1 MFGSR
6 TIKIWRDVWSRKIR
20 TLLVSSSIFIGV
32 FGVVTLFSTGE
43 ILINQLNEDLDQNRL
58 AMIRMRVTVS
68 AGAQVDNAAY
78 LETLN
83 DPAVL
88 PGIETVEGRAVYP
101 LFWRLPG
108 EDRFQGGTLAA
119 YTQPFDQTVLEPPRL
134 IDGAY
139 PQAGQGQI
147 AIERRMAEAE
157 GLGVGDTLDL
167 RILSQSEAAA
177 NNGAVHS
184 ETWTI
189 TGIIF
194 QPYGEIGGTG
204 PLDPKA
210 LVYAAYDDAQHIA
223 GFTGLSI
230 IYARYQDFATADAE
244 IANFKAAVANN
255 TPYVP
260 TFTIVEDPAQNSLI
274 ESTRTTNRILVILA
288 MVALVVSGFLV
299 INVINSIVVEQR
311 RQIGVMKSLGATRLD
326 NFFIYSGVA
335 VMYGLLGVIPGVLL
349 GIPGGYYAAKGL
361 ATQSGTIIE
370 NFAISPTGIL
380 IGVVVGLAVPFLA
393 SVLPVINGTRV
404 SILEAMTDLGI
415 DASYG
420 QGPLARL
427 IARLPMPLTLRQ
439 AVNNVNRKKFRL
451 ALTGTT
457 LTVAVGAFMGIFAV
471 FSSLGDVI
479 DNVFSAFSTQIS
491 ISPNEGQRLE
501 TMRSLLTSDSL
512 QAALADKGL
521 PALKSVNPGA
531 NLSIEIEGYNPPP
544 INAGPPGIFALGIDT
559 TNPEIARFDF
569 KSGTGWNDD
578 PAREGV
584 VVSSRIADIMG
595 KQVGDRIVILAGGGR
610 GEYTIIGITSYPFD
624 TVWMKWEDLSRLGG
638 LVTGVP
644 TAADYGMNTT
654 AVEAGGE
661 QIGALGLDTEFVRFL
676 SYVDGAAPTP
686 GESQMIVN
694 TNLAEAQGYKVGD
707 TLAVTLAGNTR
718 DFTIS
723 GVFELPAQVTSN
735 PNHPTEVLGIY
746 WQDLARL
753 EGRSFDGEPYPNSID
768 LILAG
773 GDPSVKTVDNVIDV
787 LNETLLEQGITAEFT
802 NWVEFQETITRFIAI
817 FNVILNLAAGLIAA
831 VGAIGL
837 LTSLSMSVFE
847 RQKEIGVMRSVGA
860 SSGSIAL
867 QFLIEGLVV
876 GVVAWAIGI
885 PLSYVL
891 GQGLIAALP
900 FEQFGIGFP
909 LLTLIVGLAGMLIV
923 VTLASLWPSLA
934 AARRTVS
941 DILRYQ

>member
-6 TIKIWRDVWSRKIR
+6 IIKIWRDVWSRKIR

-43 ILINQLNEDLDQNRL
+43 ILINQLNEDLDQDRL

-83 DPAVL
+83 APAVL
-88 PGIETVEGRAVYP
+88 PGSETVEGRAVYP

-108 EDRFQGGTLAA
+108 EDRFEEGTITA
-119 YTQPFDQTVLEPPRL
+119 YTQPFDQTILEPPRL
-134 IDGAY
+134 IEGEY
-139 PQAGQGQI
+139 PQAGQI
-147 AIERRMAEAE
+147 AIERRLAEAE

-167 RILSQSEAAA
+167 RILSQGQEAAA
-177 NNGAVHS
+177 NGEAVHS

-194 QPYGEIGGTG
+194 QPYSEIGGTG

-230 IYARYQDFATADAE
+230 IYARYLDFATADAE
-244 IANFKAAVANN
+244 SATFKAAVANN

-260 TFTIVEDPAQNSLI
+260 TFTIIEDPAQNSLI

-299 INVINSIVVEQR
+299 INVVNSIVVEQR

-370 NFAISPTGIL
+370 DFAVSPTGIL
-380 IGVVVGLAVPFLA
+380 IGIVVGLAVPFLA

-404 SILEAMTDLGI
+404 SILDAMTDLGI
-415 DASYG
+415 DANYG
-420 QGPLARL
+420 RGPLARL
-427 IARLPMPLTLRQ
+427 IARIPMPLTLRQ

-479 DNVFSAFSTQIS
+479 DDVFAAFSTQIS

-501 TMRSLLTSDSL
+501 TMRALLTSDSL
-512 QAALADKGL
+512 QSALDEQGL
-521 PALKSVNPGA
+521 PALESVNPGA

-544 INAGPPGIFALGIDT
+544 ISAGPPGIFALGIDT
-559 TNPEIARFDF
+559 TNPELAEFDF
-569 KSGTGWNDD
+569 KSGTGWDDD
-578 PAREGV
+578 PARDGV

-595 KQVGDRIVILAGGGR
+595 KQVGDRVVILAGGGR
-610 GEYTIIGITSYPFD
+610 GDYEIIGITSYPFD
-624 TVWMKWEDLSRLGG
+624 TVWMQWEDLSRLGG
-638 LVTGVP
+638 LVTG
-644 TAADYGMNTT
+644 G
-654 AVEAGGE
+654 EA
-661 QIGALGLDTEFVRFL
+661 
-676 SYVDGAAPTP
+676 
-686 GESQMIVN
+686 
-694 TNLAEAQGYKVGD
+694 
-707 TLAVTLAGNTR
+707 
-718 DFTIS
+718 
-723 GVFELPAQVTSN
+723 
-735 PNHPTEVLGIY
+735 
-746 WQDLARL
+746 
-753 EGRSFDGEPYPNSID
+753 YPNSID

-773 GDPSVKTVDNVIDV
+773 GDPSVTTVDDVIDV
-787 LNETLLEQGITAEFT
+787 LNETLLAQGITAEYT
-802 NWVEFQETITRFIAI
+802 NWVEFQELITQFITI
-817 FNVILNLAAGLIAA
+817 FNVILNLAAALIAA

-860 SSGSIAL
+860 SSGAITL

-876 GVVAWAIGI
+876 GLVAWAIGV

-900 FEQFGIGFP
+900 FEEFGIGFP
-909 LLTLIVGLAGMLIV
+909 LLTLIVGLVGMLIV